1 MEDYKMN
8 NFKIGTELHYNHNSL
23 FLFDL
28 CIEYITNLRLELCLA
43 VAALADIGQLRLDL
57 IVFGRLLVR
66 VVVVVEDNGSGFL
79 IGDSMSPQRLDGQ
92 ALVNALGQTLEVDD
106 HDGVVVFGFDQL
118 QRIERER
125 ERES

>member
-1 MEDYKMN
+1 M
-8 NFKIGTELHYNHNSL
+8 KI
-23 FLFDL
+23 
-28 CIEYITNLRLELCLA
+28 CLA

-66 VVVVVEDNGSGFL
+66 VVVVIEDNGSGFL
-79 IGDSMSPQRLDGQ
+79 IGDSMCPQRFDGQ

-106 HDGVVVFGFDQL
+106 HNGVVVFGFDQL

-125 ERES
+125 ES